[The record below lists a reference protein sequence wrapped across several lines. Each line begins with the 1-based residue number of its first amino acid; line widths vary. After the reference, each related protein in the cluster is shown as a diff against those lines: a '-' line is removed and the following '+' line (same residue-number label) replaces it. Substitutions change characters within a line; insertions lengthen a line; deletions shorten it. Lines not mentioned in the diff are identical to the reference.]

1 MNGLRVFVILGAL
14 AASACRISPVITDPG
29 GDGAGDRYASCR
41 RAARDVCKYRES
53 GDDARKQCVAEAT
66 YKCVKGS
73 GE

>member
-1 MNGLRVFVILGAL
+1 MNRLRVFVILGAL
-14 AASACRISPVITDPG
+14 AASACSVSPVITDPG
-29 GDGAGDRYASCR
+29 DNGGDRYGGCR

-66 YKCVKGS
+66 YDCVKGG

>member
-14 AASACRISPVITDPG
+14 AASACSVSPVITDPG
-29 GDGAGDRYASCR
+29 GDGDRYGSCR

-66 YKCVKGS
+66 YDCVKGS